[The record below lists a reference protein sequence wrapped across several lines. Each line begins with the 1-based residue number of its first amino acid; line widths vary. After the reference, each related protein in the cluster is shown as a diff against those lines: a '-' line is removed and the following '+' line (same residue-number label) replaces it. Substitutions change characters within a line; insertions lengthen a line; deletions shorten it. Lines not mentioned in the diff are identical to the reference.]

1 MLFCGSYFGFG
12 PAAVLLDVCGQQGFA
27 ALAIQQIRF
36 CASAACADKVLIV
49 PENLVEVMLADK
61 IFGFRIEQT
70 AGAVAVRACLANTFP
85 LGAASLGDEEIS
97 VPVRYHVDVIEDDV
111 HVFVGQSKEGDI
123 LNLCGWTIA
132 GIRVIYRLFRVFEEH
147 EHIAV
152 WLIRRKLITGRQ
164 LHRRQLAGFIG
175 EPVAG
180 VMIRIVLANQCFRAA
195 KRNVIIVLHRNDQLS
210 GRFVQN
216 TILVCAVSC

>member
-1 MLFCGSYFGFG
+1 
-12 PAAVLLDVCGQQGFA
+12 
-27 ALAIQQIRF
+27 
-36 CASAACADKVLIV
+36 
-49 PENLVEVMLADK
+49 MLADK
-61 IFGFRIEQT
+61 FSGFRVEQT

-85 LGAASLGDEEIS
+85 LSASSLGDEEIS
-97 VPVRYHVDVIEDDV
+97 VPVRYHVDVVENDV

-123 LNLCGWTIA
+123 FNQCSRTI
-132 GIRVIYRLFRVFEEH
+132 GRMRIIYWLFHIFVEY

-152 WLIRRKLITGRQ
+152 RLIRCKLITGRQ

-195 KRNVIIVLHRNDQLS
+195 KRNIIIVLHRNDQIA
-210 GRFVQN
+210 GRFIQN

>member
-1 MLFCGSYFGFG
+1 MLSCGSYFGFG

-36 CASAACADKVLIV
+36 CAAAACADKVLIV

-61 IFGFRIEQT
+61 FFGFRVKQT

-85 LGAASLGDEEIS
+85 LSAAGLYDEEIG
-97 VPVRYHVDVIEDDV
+97 VPIRYHVDVIEDDV

-123 LNLCGWTIA
+123 LNLCSWTIA

-164 LHRRQLAGFIG
+164 LHRRQFAGFIG
-175 EPVAG
+175 EPVVG
-180 VMIRIVLANQCFRAA
+180 MMISVVLTNQCFRAV
-195 KRNVIIVLHRNDQLS
+195 KRNVIIVLHRNNQLA
-210 GRFVQN
+210 GCFVQN